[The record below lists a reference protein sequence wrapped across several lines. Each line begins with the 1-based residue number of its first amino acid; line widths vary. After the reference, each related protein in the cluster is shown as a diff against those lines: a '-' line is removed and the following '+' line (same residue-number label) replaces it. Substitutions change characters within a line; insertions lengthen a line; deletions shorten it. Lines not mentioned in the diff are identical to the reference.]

1 MILTCH
7 LDYGMW
13 QIISKEKRTK
23 YENFF
28 EEELDLVEERFN
40 VIDGSFIPLLE
51 DWDKIV
57 QHLNTKKEKKK
68 VL

>member
-1 MILTCH
+1 
-7 LDYGMW
+7 MW